1 MLSIE
6 WFDGEVPS
14 GLPLRQ
20 VYGVIFTEDGRMLL
34 KVDLKPNGKK
44 VYALAG
50 GTPED
55 YDTDRV
61 ATLVRELKE
70 EVNTSIKSNVE
81 LVGYQLITGDNDRPP
96 YAQVRMT
103 AMIDS
108 IGEVLPDP
116 DNGETYERL
125 LTTPSRAIELL
136 KWGDVGERLINRAVE
151 IAKEKFNLQLKS
163 TVEENV

>member
-14 GLPLRQ
+14 GLSVRQ

-44 VYALAG
+44 VYSLAG

-61 ATLVRELKE
+61 ATSVRGGKGR
-70 EVNTSIKSNVE
+70 S
-81 LVGYQLITGDNDRPP
+81 
-96 YAQVRMT
+96 
-103 AMIDS
+103 
-108 IGEVLPDP
+108 
-116 DNGETYERL
+116 
-125 LTTPSRAIELL
+125 
-136 KWGDVGERLINRAVE
+136 
-151 IAKEKFNLQLKS
+151 
-163 TVEENV
+163 